1 MPSNT
6 IYTNAHPNTTIK
18 GTGFKNAKKA
28 KETIKI
34 INQKLKN
41 KNITLTRAKQIINI
55 LIQRAKYHP
64 HKTTNMQSAINI
76 FQKWMSKHQ
85 PS

>member
-18 GTGFKNAKKA
+18 GTGFKDAKKA
-28 KETIKI
+28 NETIKI
-34 INQKLKN
+34 INKKIKN
-41 KNITLTRAKQIINI
+41 KEISIIRAKQIINI

-64 HKTTNMQSAINI
+64 YKTTNMQSAINI
-76 FQKWMSKHQ
+76 LQKWMSKHQ